1 MNVKE
6 LKSVPNLLSLLR
18 LVIVAVLWALALLDL
33 SVYVGI
39 GLLIAGLT
47 DALDGFIA
55 RRRGWV
61 TEYGSRLDSIADT
74 SVVISVI
81 FWILLLRP
89 EIFLDHLVL
98 IPLWIFIEASSII
111 VGWIKFR
118 RIANLHLYSAKAA
131 GVAGYVFVVLAFTFG
146 YNEVLFYIAFV
157 MLTVSSIEA
166 LVLQLFCSRV
176 DEHMK
181 SIIYAYR
188 EGRLS

>member
-1 MNVKE
+1 MSLND
-6 LKSVPNLLSLLR
+6 LITVPNLLSALR
-18 LVIVAVLWALALLDL
+18 LLLVAVLWVPAFFNLPA
-33 SVYVGI
+33 YVGA
-39 GLLIAGLT
+39 GLLVAGMT
-47 DALDGFIA
+47 DVLDGFIA
-55 RRRGWV
+55 RRWGSM

-89 EIFLDHLVL
+89 EIFLDHLV
-98 IPLWIFIEASSII
+98 IVPLWIAIEALSMI

-131 GVAGYVFVVLAFTFG
+131 GVAGYVFVVLAFIFG
-146 YNEVLFYIAFV
+146 YNEVLFYIAFIV
-157 MLTVSSIEA
+157 LTISSVEA
-166 LVLQLFCSRV
+166 LVLQLFCSSV

-181 SIIYAYR
+181 SIIYVYR